1 MPLTVR
7 STFCRLR
14 CTACRSRDGR
24 RCVQS
29 MILCLTLL
37 WSWRQVP
44 AERWDIEAA
53 YSPDVANDKMYV
65 RHAGF
70 LRAVD
75 AFDADAF
82 RYVHPEHRRSSGA

>member
-1 MPLTVR
+1 M
-7 STFCRLR
+7 
-14 CTACRSRDGR
+14 
-24 RCVQS
+24 
-29 MILCLTLL
+29 L
-37 WSWRQVP
+37 WCWSQVP

-53 YSPDVANDKMYV
+53 YLPDIVTDKMYV

-82 RYVHPEHRRSSGA
+82 RCEQPE

>member
-1 MPLTVR
+1 M
-7 STFCRLR
+7 
-14 CTACRSRDGR
+14 
-24 RCVQS
+24 
-29 MILCLTLL
+29 
-37 WSWRQVP
+37 P

-53 YSPDVANDKMYV
+53 YSPDVATDKMYV

-82 RYVHPEHRRSSGA
+82 R